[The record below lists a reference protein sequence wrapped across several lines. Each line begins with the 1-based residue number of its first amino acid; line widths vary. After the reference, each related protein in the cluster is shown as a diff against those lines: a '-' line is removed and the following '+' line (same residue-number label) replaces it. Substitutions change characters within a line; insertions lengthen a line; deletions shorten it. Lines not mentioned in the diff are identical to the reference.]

1 MPPFFQLGIAG
12 ATLPALSIKGEI
24 GQQLGYMN
32 AMGVGTVNF
41 VVLVI
46 LGALPLAARAPRDG
60 SSRSCPA
67 AGSRS
72 PPEDEYA
79 A

>member
-1 MPPFFQLGIAG
+1 
-12 ATLPALSIKGEI
+12 
-24 GQQLGYMN
+24 MN

-46 LGALPLAARAPRDG
+46 LGALPLAAARRATRHLAAC
-60 SSRSCPA
+60 RA

-72 PPEDEYA
+72 RPRTSTPRSGSLSSSRRMDGEGRLLAVVHVERS
-79 A
+79 